1 MNGGGYGHKMK
12 DRKITDFFAEKC
24 VCSCHMTNE
33 PNCIC
38 YSCECDIA
46 KMPKKQNTITL
57 EL

>member
-1 MNGGGYGHKMK
+1 MK
-12 DRKITDFFAEKC
+12 DRKITDFFTEKC
-24 VCSCHMTNE
+24 ACTCHMTNE